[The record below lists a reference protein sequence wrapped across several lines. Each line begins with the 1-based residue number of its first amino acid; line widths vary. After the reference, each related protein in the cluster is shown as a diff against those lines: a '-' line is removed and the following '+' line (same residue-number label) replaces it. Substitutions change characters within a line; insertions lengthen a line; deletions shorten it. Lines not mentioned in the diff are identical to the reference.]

1 MGFALSTPAIARIY
15 PQFAAWI
22 NFDGSAVRCI
32 YVGFGSAAGGHV
44 QSPTRLQFSCA
55 AARVQNE
62 HGFSAIKDHF
72 K

>member
-1 MGFALSTPAIARIY
+1 
-15 PQFAAWI
+15 
-22 NFDGSAVRCI
+22 VRCI